1 MQGTSRYFSGG
12 YPFKARLFIAPDDR
26 DQLDHL
32 DKSMLEYL
40 LVPFAP
46 NLTVLTDTSGGNSDK
61 YLSLDDTSNCDACRL
76 SHQPFRQFDLKV
88 IQVGTSLV
96 LVTFSVFE
104 EVTWE
109 LVGIVDGFD
118 VDAFSEQHGAFA
130 DASLVVLSD
139 ARHGY
144 AGK

>member
-1 MQGTSRYFSGG
+1 
-12 YPFKARLFIAPDDR
+12 
-26 DQLDHL
+26 
-32 DKSMLEYL
+32 MLEYL

-76 SHQPFRQFDLKV
+76 SHQPFLQFDLKV

-130 DASLVVLSD
+130 DASLVVLAD
-139 ARHGY
+139 TRHGY

>member
-1 MQGTSRYFSGG
+1 M
-12 YPFKARLFIAPDDR
+12 DR
-26 DQLDHL
+26 SLI
-32 DKSMLEYL
+32 EYL

-76 SHQPFRQFDLKV
+76 SHQPYHQFDLKV

-104 EVTWE
+104 EITWE
-109 LVGIVDGFD
+109 LVGAMDRFD
-118 VDAFSEQHGAFA
+118 VDAFSESHDAFA
-130 DASLVVLSD
+130 DASSALH
-139 ARHGY
+139 AN
-144 AGK
+144 A